1 MAGDVYKR
9 QLPGRWPVSALSGP
23 ANAYNY
29 RATGNDTGHSFNG
42 VIKLDA
48 RLTDKDHIA
57 ATWFVGQGTQTAPT
71 S

>member
-1 MAGDVYKR
+1 M
-9 QLPGRWPVSALSGP
+9 SALSGP